1 MAQQLSPL
9 DGHPTDSPN
18 GTANGRCKRKGAPD
32 ENDDVVGNS
41 AQLSPNSHKNN
52 DLPTFSLIDVNDEV
66 VINLLRVRYTD
77 HHYYIFFLSFF
88 IFKNILCLLFCFA
101 LKSIFL

>member
-18 GTANGRCKRKGAPD
+18 GAANGLRKRKGAPD
-32 ENDDVVGNS
+32 ENDDVGNS

-52 DLPTFSLIDVNDEV
+52 DLPSAFGLIDAHDEV
-66 VINLLRVRYTD
+66 VIIKLLRV
-77 HHYYIFFLSFF
+77 
-88 IFKNILCLLFCFA
+88 
-101 LKSIFL
+101 

>member
-1 MAQQLSPL
+1 MIMAQQLSPL

-32 ENDDVVGNS
+32 ENDEVGNS

-52 DLPTFSLIDVNDEV
+52 DLPSAFGLIDAHDEV
-66 VINLLRVRYTD
+66 VIMNLLWVDILIHR
-77 HHYYIFFLSFF
+77 FL
-88 IFKNILCLLFCFA
+88 
-101 LKSIFL
+101 